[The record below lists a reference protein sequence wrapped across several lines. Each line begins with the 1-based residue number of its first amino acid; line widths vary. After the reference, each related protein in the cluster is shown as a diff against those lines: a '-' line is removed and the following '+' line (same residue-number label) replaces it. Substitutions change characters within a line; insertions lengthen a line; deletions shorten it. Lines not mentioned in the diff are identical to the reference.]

1 MYELD
6 YIIRV
11 NPNSSESDQ
20 NLEKTKRNKYLASSP
35 EVLRFFWGVVWMKLI
50 RVNLGGSETDQSVC
64 GARHM
69 LL

>member
-11 NPNSSESDQ
+11 NPNSSESGQ
-20 NLEKTKRNKYLASSP
+20 NLEKPKETNIWRLVQRSC
-35 EVLRFFWGVVWMKLI
+35 VFFWRVVWMKLI